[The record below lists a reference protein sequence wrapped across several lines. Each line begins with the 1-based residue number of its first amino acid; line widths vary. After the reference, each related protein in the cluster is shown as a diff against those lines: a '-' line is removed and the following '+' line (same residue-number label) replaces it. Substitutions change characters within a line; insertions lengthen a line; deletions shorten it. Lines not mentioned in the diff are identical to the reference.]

1 MSKYVNDTRS
11 MNDQLHRGATDGTVR
26 NVRPNAAN
34 AEYESATARARLLHP
49 AHYGTFGDISDTP
62 SFAVEQAM
70 PDAAQREAR
79 RRAGI
84 RGY

>member
-1 MSKYVNDTRS
+1 MSQFVNRTRS

-26 NVRPNAAN
+26 NARPDSTGADYTHAVN
-34 AEYESATARARLLHP
+34 RARLLHP
-49 AHYGTFGDISDTP
+49 AHYGTFGDVTDQP
-62 SFAVEQAM
+62 SFIVEQSM
-70 PDAAQREAR
+70 PDATVREAR